1 MLRGDGEALAH
12 RLTRDV
18 LLLDQRGLLHHLA
31 RIAQKLRALGREQ
44 NAAGLAHEDCRRDLL
59 LQLPDGRGQAGLGD
73 EQRLGRLGNRSLLRH
88 LDDVFELLKRH
99 ARSLP
104 AVIASL

>member
-1 MLRGDGEALAH
+1 MLRGDGETLAH

-18 LLLDQRGLLHHLA
+18 LLLDQCGLLHHLP
-31 RIAQKLRALGREQ
+31 RIAQKLRALRREQ
-44 NAAGLAHEDCRRDLL
+44 DAAGLAHEDRRGDLL
-59 LQLPDGRGQAGLGD
+59 LQLPDGCGQAGLGD
-73 EQRLGRLGNRSLLRH
+73 KQRLGRLGNGSLLRH